1 MFNIHNNFFF
11 KIIGICA
18 ILFFAI
24 DNQKNHPDLII
35 NSISEGNF
43 EEKSQKIKNEIADVA
58 NKARIAKKIDSEI
71 KSNDI
76 NRQIIVVDEVESF
89 AQNALKCGDN
99 ADINIEIRDKKNNI
113 LYYDRI
119 IINIGQNNYPLI
131 EKNITGMKKEGV
143 RVIIIPASDLSL
155 LKFIK
160 KLKLKT
166 KQDIV
171 LRITLHNIINSNN
184 KSNCI

>member
-24 DNQKNHPDLII
+24 DNQKDHPDLII
-35 NSISEGNF
+35 SSISESSF
-43 EEKSQKIKNEIADVA
+43 EKNAQQIKYEIANVA

-76 NRQIIVVDEVESF
+76 DKKIIVVDEIESF

-99 ADINIEIRDKKNNI
+99 ADINIEVRDKKNNI
-113 LYYDRI
+113 LHYDRI

-131 EKNITGMKKEGV
+131 EKNITGMKIEGV
-143 RVIIIPASDLSL
+143 RVIIIPALKVSLS
-155 LKFIK
+155 KFINK
-160 KLKLKT
+160 ANLKT

-171 LRITLHNIINSNN
+171 LRITLHNIIKSNN
-184 KSNCI
+184 KSNCT